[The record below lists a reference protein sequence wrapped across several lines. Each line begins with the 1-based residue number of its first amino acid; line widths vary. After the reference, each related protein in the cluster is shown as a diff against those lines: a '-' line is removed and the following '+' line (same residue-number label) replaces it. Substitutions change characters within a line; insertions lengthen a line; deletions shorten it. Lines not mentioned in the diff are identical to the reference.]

1 MHLQVITPDKTL
13 FNSEIEELIVDT
25 PKGQLTILPHHI
37 NLITSVIPS
46 ELIVKQK
53 GKEHSIAVAGG
64 FLEIFNNTVK
74 LLADYA
80 IETEEIN
87 MAKVLEAQKR
97 AEEAMHKAKEQGSER
112 DFARAESDLRRSLL
126 QIDIANRKRR
136 KL

>member
-13 FNSEIEELIVDT
+13 FDSEIEELIVDT

-64 FLEIFNNTVK
+64 FLEIFNNTAK

-97 AEEAMHKAKEQGSER
+97 AEEAMHKAKEQGSDR
-112 DFARAESDLRRSLL
+112 DFARAESDLRRSLFHL
-126 QIDIANRKRR
+126 DIANRKRR